1 MAVASSDRSPE
12 RLGVL
17 KQMVAAWRGPGTLV
31 LVTHAFTVQSLV
43 GILPEQAETVVV
55 RPKPGDQ
62 AGVDLVGRVAT
73 PR

>member
-1 MAVASSDRSPE
+1 
-12 RLGVL
+12 
-17 KQMVAAWRGPGTLV
+17 MVAAWRRPGTIV